1 MFNSNVKFSG
11 EILVKISHH
20 NRSVERRDHNMLLK
34 QGDIANMDELSAA
47 DGCLRSARDSL
58 VQDLD
63 NVISALDKRGTL
75 IKERLLKLDRK
86 MQEIAQAHGN
96 LDVADDDLIEINAGG
111 KIIVAKRSTLTQIQG
126 SRMAALFSGRW
137 DKKVMRDG
145 HGRIFL
151 DVDPTCFQ
159 AIVDYLNEMT
169 ISSKDSPPS
178 PPSVDDEHK
187 IILNHQLELFGLVPE
202 CSLPDSII
210 IKDVGDYVMLNE
222 WLEEDGQYGEFSLLY
237 RGTQDGQ
244 TAKAFHSKCDEKG
257 CTLTVIETTCGKVIG
272 GYSNTAWSDTDVCK
286 VANKAFLF
294 ALSGDGISSPCKMKL
309 KDSNEHA
316 IYCGKSCGPYFGNG
330 HDMYVYGSNVHLRPG
345 FSYDQGPLPNGD
357 FTIKEMEV
365 FLVTKSSTPIRN
377 SYSKSNPV
385 QPATQAVE
393 EVARFSADMNKAI
406 NAKQACLLQAESE
419 MLQLEESFMDEQTF
433 VDKFVTGDAKDVVV
447 LNVSGTVMTTKRC
460 TLCTVEDSV
469 LAQQFNDSKWTEQGC
484 DSPLVKEWTPDEV
497 STWAKSI
504 HSLPDEVSVTLY
516 ENEITGEELLALCR
530 DDLKAMGIER
540 VGTLALLMKEIEKLN
555 KASQDIV
562 TLIEHSPYCIDK
574 ILNHLRLM
582 QLHSIGL
589 IDKKPT
595 MPKVR
600 LKQRFEKVVKYYFPG
615 NVAKIMLG

>member
-1 MFNSNVKFSG
+1 
-11 EILVKISHH
+11 
-20 NRSVERRDHNMLLK
+20 
-34 QGDIANMDELSAA
+34 
-47 DGCLRSARDSL
+47 
-58 VQDLD
+58 
-63 NVISALDKRGTL
+63 
-75 IKERLLKLDRK
+75 
-86 MQEIAQAHGN
+86 
-96 LDVADDDLIEINAGG
+96 
-111 KIIVAKRSTLTQIQG
+111 
-126 SRMAALFSGRW
+126 
-137 DKKVMRDG
+137 
-145 HGRIFL
+145 
-151 DVDPTCFQ
+151 
-159 AIVDYLNEMT
+159 MT

-202 CSLPDSII
+202 CSPSLPDSII
-210 IKDVGDYVMLNE
+210 IKDGGDFVTLHE
-222 WLEEDGQYGEFSLLY
+222 WLEEDGQDGEFSLLY

-244 TAKAFHSKCDEKG
+244 TDEAFHSKCDEKG
-257 CTLTVIETTCGKVIG
+257 CTLTVIETTCGKIIG
-272 GYSNTAWSDTDVCK
+272 GYSNTAWSSTGVYK

-309 KDSNEHA
+309 KNANDEYA
-316 IYCGKSCGPYFGNG
+316 IHCGSAYGPVFGNDNG
-330 HDMYVYGSNVHLRPG
+330 CDMFVDGSIVHLRPG
-345 FSYDQGPLPNGD
+345 CSYDQGPLPNGYY
-357 FTIKEMEV
+357 TIKEMEV
-365 FLVTKSSTPIRN
+365 FLVTKSSTPVRN
-377 SYSKSNPV
+377 TYSKSNPV
-385 QPATQAVE
+385 QPATQAAK
-393 EVARFSADMNKAI
+393 EVIRFTDDMNKAI

-419 MLQLEESFMDEQTF
+419 MLQLEESFTDEQTF
-433 VDKFVTGDAKDVVV
+433 VDKFATGDAKDIVV

-460 TLCTVEDSV
+460 TLCTIEDSV

-484 DSPLVKEWTPDEV
+484 NSPRVKEWTPDDV

-615 NVAKIMLG
+615 DVAKIMLG